1 MRAWDKIQKK
11 NDSKDKK
18 KSKLSDVAQSILS
31 KENSIV
37 VNFHQ
42 THTNMSKIH
51 RKFARFPP
59 NPEVNWGPKRRAG
72 KTKKSSFDNNNN
84 NNNSNDN
91 NNNNDDNNNN
101 SSNNNSNNNNS
112 NNNSSNNI
120 SMDIKG
126 NDDNI
131 SHHDNSLSLGSTAE
145 VDHYKNDKLTTTSTT
160 TLNCDTNS
168 PSSSPSAKKSKLE

>member
-18 KSKLSDVAQSILS
+18 NAKLSDVAQYILS

-42 THTNMSKIH
+42 THSKIH

-59 NPEVNWGPKRRAG
+59 NPEANWGPKRRAG

-84 NNNSNDN
+84 N
-91 NNNNDDNNNN
+91 
-101 SSNNNSNNNNS
+101 
-112 NNNSSNNI
+112 SNNI
-120 SMDIKG
+120 SKDIKG
-126 NDDNI
+126 NDDNV
-131 SHHDNSLSLGSTAE
+131 SHHDNGLSLGSTAE
-145 VDHYKNDKLTTTSTT
+145 VDHYKNDKLTLTSTT

-168 PSSSPSAKKSKLE
+168 PSSSPSTKKSKLE